1 MGTFVQAF
9 AELGTGKKIM
19 KILLI
24 VALAVAAV
32 VAEPEAEAE
41 AAADAWYGYYG
52 YPRYYG
58 YYGYPKYKT
67 EWVDGYGYAIS
78 HVGKRSAEADPGF
91 AYTIGH
97 PHVYGVRLVY
107 AHPVAYANNVCKN
120 EAGAVVPCASPVAVG
135 SGVYNF
141 ADAPVGLHPVVPGVA
156 PVAPA
161 AAEAD
166 AVVSVEKREAEA
178 EAEAD
183 PEAEAAADAWY
194 AYYGR
199 PAYYGYG
206 YGLGGYYGGYAG
218 YYGGYAGYGYY
229 GLGHGYYGGVGCRNG
244 YGAAVPCALGK

>member
-9 AELGTGKKIM
+9 TELGTGKKIM

-52 YPRYYG
+52 YGRP
-58 YYGYPKYKT
+58 YPYTTK
-67 EWVDGYGYAIS
+67 WVDGYGYAIS
-78 HVGKRSAEADPGF
+78 HYGKRSAEADPAF

-97 PHVYGVRLVY
+97 PHVYGLPLVY
-107 AHPVAYANNVCKN
+107 AHPVAYANNVCTN
-120 EAGAVVPCASPVAVG
+120 EAGAVVPCASPVAAG
-135 SGVYNF
+135 SAVYNF

-166 AVVSVEKREAEA
+166 AVVSVE
-178 EAEAD
+178 
-183 PEAEAAADAWY
+183 
-194 AYYGR
+194 
-199 PAYYGYG
+199 
-206 YGLGGYYGGYAG
+206 
-218 YYGGYAGYGYY
+218 
-229 GLGHGYYGGVGCRNG
+229 
-244 YGAAVPCALGK
+244 

>member
-9 AELGTGKKIM
+9 TELGTGKKIM

-52 YPRYYG
+52 YPRYG
-58 YYGYPKYKT
+58 YKT
-67 EWVDGYGYAIS
+67 KWVDGYGYANYG
-78 HVGKRSAEADPGF
+78 HYVGKREAEADPAF

-97 PHVYGVRLVY
+97 PHVYGVPLVY
-107 AHPVAYANNVCKN
+107 THPVAYANNVCKN
-120 EAGAVVPCASPVAVG
+120 EAGTVVPCASGVVPG
-135 SGVYNF
+135 SAVYNF
-141 ADAPVGLHPVVPGVA
+141 AAAPVGLHPVVTGVA

-161 AAEAD
+161 AAE
-166 AVVSVEKREAEA
+166 
-178 EAEAD
+178 
-183 PEAEAAADAWY
+183 ADAWY

>member
-1 MGTFVQAF
+1 MGTFVLAF
-9 AELGTGKKIM
+9 AQLGTGKKITM

-52 YPRYYG
+52 YPRAG
-58 YYGYPKYKT
+58 YKT
-67 EWVDGYGYAIS
+67 KWVDGYGYANYG
-78 HVGKRSAEADPGF
+78 HYVGKRSAEADPAF

-97 PHVYGVRLVY
+97 PHVYGVPLVY

-120 EAGAVVPCASPVAVG
+120 EAGTVVPCASGVVPG
-135 SGVYNF
+135 SAVYNF
-141 ADAPVGLHPVVPGVA
+141 AAAPVGLHPVVPGVA

-166 AVVSVEKREAEA
+166 
-178 EAEAD
+178 AEAD

-206 YGLGGYYGGYAG
+206 YGLG
-218 YYGGYAGYGYY
+218 
-229 GLGHGYYGGVGCRNG
+229 
-244 YGAAVPCALGK
+244 

>member
-9 AELGTGKKIM
+9 TELGTGKKIM

-52 YPRYYG
+52 YPRYG
-58 YYGYPKYKT
+58 YKT
-67 EWVDGYGYAIS
+67 KWVDGYGYANYG
-78 HVGKRSAEADPGF
+78 HYGKRSAEADPAF

-97 PHVYGVRLVY
+97 PHVYGLELVY
-107 AHPVAYANNVCKN
+107 AHPVAYANNVCTN
-120 EAGAVVPCASPVAVG
+120 EAGAVVPCASPVAAG
-135 SGVYNF
+135 SAVYNF
-141 ADAPVGLHPVVPGVA
+141 ADAPVGLHPVVPGVVGAA

-161 AAEAD
+161 ATEAD
-166 AVVSVEKREAEA
+166 AVVSVEKREA
-178 EAEAD
+178 
-183 PEAEAAADAWY
+183 EAEAAADAWY

-218 YYGGYAGYGYY
+218 Y
-229 GLGHGYYGGVGCRNG
+229 
-244 YGAAVPCALGK
+244 

>member
-9 AELGTGKKIM
+9 TELGTGKKIM

-67 EWVDGYGYAIS
+67 KWVDGYGYANYG
-78 HVGKRSAEADPGF
+78 HVGKRSAEADPAF

-97 PHVYGVRLVY
+97 PHVYGVPLVY
-107 AHPVAYANNVCKN
+107 THPVLPVAYANNVCKN
-120 EAGAVVPCASPVAVG
+120 EAGAVVPCASPVAAG
-135 SGVYNF
+135 SAVYNF
-141 ADAPVGLHPVVPGVA
+141 ADAPVGLHPVVPGVVGAA

-161 AAEAD
+161 AAE
-166 AVVSVEKREAEA
+166 
-178 EAEAD
+178 
-183 PEAEAAADAWY
+183 ADAWY

-218 YYGGYAGYGYY
+218 YYGGYAGYGYGGYY

-244 YGAAVPCALGK
+244 TVPL

>member
-52 YPRYYG
+52 YGRPYYG
-58 YYGYPKYKT
+58 YGYGRPYPYKT

-78 HVGKRSAEADPGF
+78 PKVKREAEADPGF
-91 AYTIGH
+91 AYT
-97 PHVYGVRLVY
+97 YGLPLVY
-107 AHPVAYANNVCKN
+107 THPVAYANNVCTN

-141 ADAPVGLHPVVPGVA
+141 ADAPVGLHPVVGAA
-156 PVAPA
+156 PAAPA
-161 AAEAD
+161 AAEGD
-166 AVVSVEKREAEA
+166 AVVSVEK
-178 EAEAD
+178 
-183 PEAEAAADAWY
+183 
-194 AYYGR
+194 
-199 PAYYGYG
+199 
-206 YGLGGYYGGYAG
+206 
-218 YYGGYAGYGYY
+218 
-229 GLGHGYYGGVGCRNG
+229 
-244 YGAAVPCALGK
+244 

>member
-1 MGTFVQAF
+1 MG
-9 AELGTGKKIM
+9 GTGKKIM

-41 AAADAWYGYYG
+41 AAADAWHGYYG

-78 HVGKRSAEADPGF
+78 HVGKREAEADPAF

-97 PHVYGVRLVY
+97 PHVYGVPLVY

-120 EAGAVVPCASPVAVG
+120 EAGTVVPCASGVVPG
-135 SGVYNF
+135 SAVYNF
-141 ADAPVGLHPVVPGVA
+141 
-156 PVAPA
+156 
-161 AAEAD
+161 
-166 AVVSVEKREAEA
+166 
-178 EAEAD
+178 
-183 PEAEAAADAWY
+183 AAADAWY

-199 PAYYGYG
+199 PAYYGGYYGYGGYGYRGYYGLPYG
-206 YGLGGYYGGYAG
+206 YGLCPRRTS
-218 YYGGYAGYGYY
+218 
-229 GLGHGYYGGVGCRNG
+229 LQLWLDRWS
-244 YGAAVPCALGK
+244 

>member
-1 MGTFVQAF
+1 MG
-9 AELGTGKKIM
+9 GTGKKIM

-67 EWVDGYGYAIS
+67 KWVDGYGYANYG
-78 HVGKRSAEADPGF
+78 HVGKRSAEADPAF

-97 PHVYGVRLVY
+97 PHVYGVPLVY
-107 AHPVAYANNVCKN
+107 THPVLPVAYANNVCKN

-178 EAEAD
+178 ESEAD

-206 YGLGGYYGGYAG
+206 YGLGDYYGGYAG

>member
-1 MGTFVQAF
+1 MGTFVLAF
-9 AELGTGKKIM
+9 AQLGTGKKITM

-24 VALAVAAV
+24 VALAVSAV

-52 YPRYYG
+52 YPRYG
-58 YYGYPKYKT
+58 YKT
-67 EWVDGYGYAIS
+67 KWVDGYGYANYG
-78 HVGKRSAEADPGF
+78 HYVGKRSTEADPAF

-97 PHVYGVRLVY
+97 PHVYGVPLVY
-107 AHPVAYANNVCKN
+107 THPVLPVAYANNVCKN

-166 AVVSVEKREAEA
+166 AVVSVEK
-178 EAEAD
+178 
-183 PEAEAAADAWY
+183 
-194 AYYGR
+194 
-199 PAYYGYG
+199 
-206 YGLGGYYGGYAG
+206 
-218 YYGGYAGYGYY
+218 
-229 GLGHGYYGGVGCRNG
+229 
-244 YGAAVPCALGK
+244 

>member
-9 AELGTGKKIM
+9 AELGTEKKIM

-52 YPRYYG
+52 YGRPYYHYG
-58 YYGYPKYKT
+58 YHRPYPYKT

-78 HVGKRSAEADPGF
+78 PKVKREAEADPGF
-91 AYTIGH
+91 AYTVGY
-97 PHVYGVRLVY
+97 PHAYGVPLVY
-107 AHPVAYANNVCKN
+107 THPVAYANNVCTN
-120 EAGAVVPCASPVAVG
+120 EAGAVVPCASGVGVG
-135 SGVYNF
+135 SAVYNF
-141 ADAPVGLHPVVPGVA
+141 ADAPVGLHPVIGEA

-161 AAEAD
+161 AAEGD
-166 AVVSVEKREAEA
+166 AVVSVEKR

-194 AYYGR
+194 G
-199 PAYYGYG
+199 YYGYG
-206 YGLGGYYGGYAG
+206 GYGYRGYYGLPY
-218 YYGGYAGYGYY
+218 GYGYY
-229 GLGHGYYGGVGCRNG
+229 AHAGLPYSYGWTDGPNNG
-244 YGAAVPCALGK
+244 IGPYVYGK

>member
-1 MGTFVQAF
+1 
-9 AELGTGKKIM
+9 M

-32 VAEPEAEAE
+32 VAEPEAEAD

-52 YPRYYG
+52 YPRYG
-58 YYGYPKYKT
+58 YKT
-67 EWVDGYGYAIS
+67 KWVDGYGYANYG
-78 HVGKRSAEADPGF
+78 HYVGKRSAEADPAF

-97 PHVYGVRLVY
+97 PHVYGLPHVY
-107 AHPVAYANNVCKN
+107 THPVLPVAYANNVCKN
-120 EAGAVVPCASPVAVG
+120 EAGAVVPCASPVTAG

-161 AAEAD
+161 AAEGD

-178 EAEAD
+178 AAD
-183 PEAEAAADAWY
+183 PWY

-206 YGLGGYYGGYAG
+206 YGLGGYYGGYA
-218 YYGGYAGYGYY
+218 
-229 GLGHGYYGGVGCRNG
+229 
-244 YGAAVPCALGK
+244 

>member
-9 AELGTGKKIM
+9 AELGTEKKIM

-52 YPRYYG
+52 YGRPYYYYG
-58 YYGYPKYKT
+58 YHRPYPYKT

-78 HVGKRSAEADPGF
+78 KVEKREAEADPGF
-91 AYTIGH
+91 AYTVGH
-97 PHVYGVRLVY
+97 PHVYGLPLVY
-107 AHPVAYANNVCKN
+107 THPVAYANNVCTN
-120 EAGAVVPCASPVAVG
+120 EAGAVVPCASPVALG

-178 EAEAD
+178 EAD

-206 YGLGGYYGGYAG
+206 Y
-218 YYGGYAGYGYY
+218 Y

-244 YGAAVPCALGK
+244 YGPAVPCALGK

>member
-9 AELGTGKKIM
+9 AELGTEKKIM

-67 EWVDGYGYAIS
+67 KWVDGYGYANYA
-78 HVGKRSAEADPGF
+78 HVGKRSAEADPAF

-97 PHVYGVRLVY
+97 PLVY
-107 AHPVAYANNVCKN
+107 TNPLVYTHPVAYANNVCTN
-120 EAGAVVPCASPVAVG
+120 EAGAVVPCASGVGVG
-135 SGVYNF
+135 SAVYNF
-141 ADAPVGLHPVVPGVA
+141 ADAPVGLHPVIGEA

-161 AAEAD
+161 AAEGD

-178 EAEAD
+178 EAD
-183 PEAEAAADAWY
+183 PE
-194 AYYGR
+194 
-199 PAYYGYG
+199 
-206 YGLGGYYGGYAG
+206 
-218 YYGGYAGYGYY
+218 
-229 GLGHGYYGGVGCRNG
+229 
-244 YGAAVPCALGK
+244 